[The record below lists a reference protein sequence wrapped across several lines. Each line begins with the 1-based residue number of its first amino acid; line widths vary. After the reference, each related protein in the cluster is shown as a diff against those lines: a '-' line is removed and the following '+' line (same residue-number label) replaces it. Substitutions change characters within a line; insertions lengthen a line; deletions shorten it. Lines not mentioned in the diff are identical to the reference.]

1 MKNLQIGTWVV
12 FATLFLHGC
21 STAKS
26 KAEQAELSR
35 LGLKI
40 NLIHKTFDNGLNV
53 LMVEDHTVPVVSYQT
68 WVKAGS
74 ADETFGTTGVAHLFE
89 HLMFK
94 GSEKF
99 GARAFFNELEA
110 KGASVNAYTTRDY
123 TVYHQTFIPNLL
135 PRVIEL
141 ESDRLASLKINQE
154 ALMTERQVVFE
165 ERRMRSENSPDGR
178 MQEALW
184 ALAYKSHPYRWPVI
198 GYAEDLG
205 RLSVD
210 DLNAFFT
217 KFYQPGNVT
226 LVITGDFDAKET
238 WDLLDVA
245 YGWMPGKKVV
255 KTPLPLEPPQKE
267 ERRLKM
273 RDQVASTQ
281 VAIAYPVTS
290 AHEEDTYAL
299 DVLANILFQGT
310 SSRAYQ
316 RIVEEKDLALGVSGV
331 AYTPMYPGIFMI
343 NAVMKRPHT
352 DKELERELEVLYRE
366 VQTQGVSDE
375 EISTA
380 VRQLTV
386 QTVDSVRT
394 AHGLGTLLGTVMMI
408 FNDPYRYQS
417 DLSKYQR
424 VKKEDVKRVA
434 AKYLIPTRKNVVTL
448 VPGSRAGE

>member
-1 MKNLQIGTWVV
+1 MKV
-12 FATLFLHGC
+12 FQWIVILGSIAILGC

-26 KAEQAELSR
+26 KKEQAELSR

-40 NLIHKTFDNGLNV
+40 NLIHKKFDNGMNV
-53 LMVEDHTVPVVSYQT
+53 LMVEDHTVPVISYQT

-94 GSEKF
+94 GSDKY

-123 TVYHQTFIPNLL
+123 TVYHETFIPSLL
-135 PRVIEL
+135 TKVIDL

-154 ALMTERQVVFE
+154 ALFTERQVVFE
-165 ERRMRSENSPDGR
+165 ERRLRTENSPDGR

-184 ALAYKSHPYRWPVI
+184 GLAYKAHPYRWPVI
-198 GYAEDLG
+198 GYSEDLS
-205 RLSVD
+205 RLTVE
-210 DLNAFFT
+210 DLQAFFDR
-217 KFYQPGNVT
+217 FYQPGNVT
-226 LVITGDFDAKET
+226 LVIVGDFDAKET

-245 YGWMPGKKVV
+245 YGWMPGKKFT
-255 KTPLPLEPPQKE
+255 KTPLSPEPEQKE
-267 ERRLKM
+267 ERRLKL

-290 AHEEDTYAL
+290 AHDEDTYAL
-299 DVLANILFQGT
+299 DVLANILFQGA

-316 RIVEEKDLALGVSGV
+316 RIVEEKDIALGVSGV
-331 AYTPMYPGIFMI
+331 AYTPMYPGLFMI

-352 DKELERELEVLYRE
+352 DKELERELELLYRE
-366 VQTQGVSDE
+366 VQSNGVTDE
-375 EISTA
+375 EIETA

-394 AHGLGTLLGTVMMI
+394 SHGLGTLLGTVMMI

-434 AKYLIPTRKNVVTL
+434 AKYLLPTKKNVVTL
-448 VPGSRAGE
+448 MPGSRAGD